1 MSESSKTKKKAN
13 AKAKVKQSATKG
25 QDGPWSCLNAAA
37 KVLAEKGEPMN
48 CKEMIEAMATKGY
61 WTTPGG
67 KTPHATLYSSIARE
81 IRDKGKESR
90 FKKAD
95 RGKFASYRS
104 RVVGSF
110 ALRPGFVLDAWPEGI
125 FFKGIPM
132 SDYLPV
138 PLSRRGGL
146 DPESAAARLLR
157 AFLNGRKTE
166 TITAYRQ
173 DLEDFQAF
181 IQAPSLEQAA

>member
-1 MSESSKTKKKAN
+1 MSESTKTKSK
-13 AKAKVKQSATKG
+13 AKAKGRKKADSQEGKM
-25 QDGPWSCLNAAA
+25 SCIDAAA

-95 RGKFASYRS
+95 RGKFVST
-104 RVVGSF
+104 G
-110 ALRPGFVLDAWPEGI
+110 
-125 FFKGIPM
+125 
-132 SDYLPV
+132 
-138 PLSRRGGL
+138 
-146 DPESAAARLLR
+146 AA
-157 AFLNGRKTE
+157 
-166 TITAYRQ
+166 
-173 DLEDFQAF
+173 
-181 IQAPSLEQAA
+181 